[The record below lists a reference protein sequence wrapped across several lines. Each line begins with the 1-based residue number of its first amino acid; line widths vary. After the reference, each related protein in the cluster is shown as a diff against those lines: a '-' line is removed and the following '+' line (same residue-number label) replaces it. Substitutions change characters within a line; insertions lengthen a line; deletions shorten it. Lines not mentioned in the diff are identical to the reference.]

1 MPYKLPIIDIQP
13 ITHDVKQFT
22 LSKPDNYSFTP
33 GQATEVSIDKDGW
46 RDEKRPFTFTSLPEE
61 EKLEFI
67 IKIYNDHNGVTNQL
81 NTLTTNDHLII
92 DDPWGTIQY
101 QGKGTFLAGGAGVT
115 PFISI
120 IRHLHRQDKLN
131 GNTLIFSNKSEQDI
145 ILRKELKQI
154 LGNRFINVITE
165 NGNKHNSDSTFYYLD
180 GFIDQQFLAE
190 IVDNVHQEFYVCGPP
205 PFNKSMLMYLK
216 RLGADAEALVFEK

>member
-33 GQATEVSIDKDGW
+33 GQATEVSIDKNGW

-67 IKIYNDHNGVTNQL
+67 IKIYNDHDGVTNQL

-115 PFISI
+115 PVSYT
-120 IRHLHRQDKLN
+120 HL
-131 GNTLIFSNKSEQDI
+131 TLPTK
-145 ILRKELKQI
+145 R
-154 LGNRFINVITE
+154 
-165 NGNKHNSDSTFYYLD
+165 
-180 GFIDQQFLAE
+180 
-190 IVDNVHQEFYVCGPP
+190 IV
-205 PFNKSMLMYLK
+205 
-216 RLGADAEALVFEK
+216 